1 MTSMPINAFA
11 TPLLPMEELMY
22 DGATLVAGLCALPDA
37 PMAMP
42 VQVIERDTSL
52 FQRMFSGLRTGVP
65 AQGN

>member
-1 MTSMPINAFA
+1 MTSMPINDIA

-22 DGATLVAGLCALPDA
+22 DGATLAAGACALPDA

-42 VQVIERDTSL
+42 VQVIERSASL
-52 FQRMFSGLRTGVP
+52 FQRVFSGPRTGVP